1 MARQHAALTAV
12 LPDKSTHR
20 QIHWIETARV
30 FACFLVVL
38 CHCTENVWL
47 DSAARAGVPLFFM
60 LSGAL
65 LLPQKKGLGEF
76 YASRFRRVGLPF
88 LLWSLIYIP
97 ATKWAKVSSWAAT
110 GDIGS
115 LAEQVSGIAER
126 PAYMHLWYI
135 YALIGIYLAVP
146 FLDGIIKSKRHTEV
160 FLVIWLVTLVA
171 GFYRDINGITY
182 FQGQAPWNEDIG
194 MLYYFSGYMGYFVL
208 GYYMVNFTP
217 DGLSGRNMAA
227 CVACIAVG
235 YCVTVAGTKIYYS
248 TDPELF
254 YNYLSLQVLAVSA
267 GLFALLRNVRIPE
280 GFARRIISDISSMS
294 FGIYL
299 VHALF
304 VFFIVKKRMFAV
316 PYDLGIFTDAV
327 SAAAIMILSYLCVKT
342 VSKIPYLKILAGF

>member
-1 MARQHAALTAV
+1 MAQQHAALTAV

-76 YASRFRRVGLPF
+76 YASKFKRIGLPF

-135 YALIGIYLAVP
+135 YALIGIYMAVP
-146 FLDGIIKSKRHTEV
+146 FLDGIIKSKRHTQV
-160 FLVIWLVTLVA
+160 FLVIWIASLVG
-171 GFYRDINGITY
+171 GFYRDINGIAY

-194 MLYYFSGYMGYFVL
+194 MLYYFSGYLGYFVL
-208 GYYMVNFTP
+208 GYYMMNFIPTK
-217 DGLSGRNMAA
+217 LSGRHVAA
-227 CVACIAVG
+227 SVSLIGAG
-235 YCVTVAGTKIYYS
+235 YFVTVAGSKLYYD

-267 GLFALLRNVRIPE
+267 GLFALMRSISLPHSAVRRAI
-280 GFARRIISDISSMS
+280 ADISAMS

-299 VHALF
+299 IHALF
-304 VFFIVKKRMFAV
+304 VFFMVKKKMFAV

-327 SAAAIMILSYLCVKT
+327 TAALIMMLSYLCVKA